1 MKRSRHYSRGAHAR
15 NVVKWGDGKNV
26 EASLRGDSEAVLCRV
41 LDSMANG
48 VIAIDREGT
57 IFVFNDA
64 AARLLGVEKGK
75 ALGRNL
81 LSIVPNSGLVNVLRT
96 GEAETGRP
104 QPVGA
109 RTVIA
114 NRAPMFRDG
123 ELIGAVSV
131 FQDVTEMEKMSR
143 ELDSTRALV
152 RTLEEVLSGAGEW
165 MVVVDVNG
173 IVTMISEEYAEFNGT
188 TVADAVGKHVTEV
201 VENTRMHVVAK
212 TGVAEIGERQT
223 IHGRALIVNRIP
235 LRDGDRVIGAYG
247 RVVFKTV
254 EQLRELASKMNLLES
269 KVKYYEEELTHLRG
283 ARYTFGSIV
292 GAGPVI
298 TAAKEEAERASR
310 TDSTV
315 LLRGETGTG
324 KELFAHAIHAA
335 GPRRAGPFIK
345 LNCAA
350 VPAELLESELF
361 GYEEGAFTGAR
372 RGGEP
377 GKFELAA
384 GGTLF
389 LDEIGDMP
397 LPMQA
402 KLLRVLQEKEVDRLG
417 GTGSRRLDLRLIAA
431 TGRNLEEMVGQGTF
445 RADLYY
451 RVNVIPIRIP
461 PLREHSEDLGAIAEA
476 FLARLSADTGEPKRR
491 LSGELLEILRAY
503 PWHGNVRELQNGLE
517 RAVAMSP
524 REVLRPEHFPAHLL
538 RFGHGVRKGA
548 IPVSAGA
555 DGEETPAIA
564 PGSLASV
571 KAEAERS
578 AIVSALAAAGGNR
591 TKAAELLRI
600 HRVKLHEKI
609 KRFGIAGPP
618 GRNK

>member
-1 MKRSRHYSRGAHAR
+1 
-15 NVVKWGDGKNV
+15 
-26 EASLRGDSEAVLCRV
+26 LRGDSEAILGRV
-41 LDSMANG
+41 LDSMASG

-57 IFVFNDA
+57 ILIFNGA
-64 AARLLGVEKGK
+64 AARLLGVEKGD
-75 ALGRNL
+75 AIGRPL
-81 LSIVPNSGLVNVLRT
+81 LSIVPNSGLVNVLRS
-96 GEAETGRP
+96 GEPETGRP
-104 QPVGA
+104 QPIGA
-109 RTVIA
+109 RSVIA
-114 NRAPMFRDG
+114 DRAPIFRDG

-131 FQDVTEMEKMSR
+131 FQDVTEMERMSR

-152 RTLEEVLSGAGEW
+152 RTLEEVLAGAGEW
-165 MVVVDVNG
+165 MVVVDAGG

-188 TVADAVGKHVTEV
+188 TVAVAVGKHVTEV
-201 VENTRMHVVAK
+201 IENTRMHTVVK
-212 TGVAEIGERQT
+212 TGTAEIGERMT

-235 LRDGDRVIGAYG
+235 LKDGDRIIGAYG

-283 ARYTFGSIV
+283 ARYTFASIV
-292 GAGPVI
+292 GAGAAI

-372 RGGEP
+372 RGGKP

-397 LPMQA
+397 LAMQA

-417 GTGSRRLDLRLIAA
+417 GTGSRRVDLRLIAA

-461 PLREHSEDLGAIAEA
+461 PLREHPEDLGAIAEA
-476 FLARLSADTGEPKRR
+476 FLARLSSDIGEPKRR
-491 LSGELLEILRAY
+491 LSARLLDILRAY
-503 PWHGNVRELQNGLE
+503 PWPGNVRELQNGLE

-524 REVLRPEHFPAHLL
+524 REDLRPEHFPAHLI
-538 RFGHGVRKGA
+538 RFEHGTRAERTPGA
-548 IPVSAGA
+548 VEACGQEASAR
-555 DGEETPAIA
+555 A

-578 AIVSALAAAGGNR
+578 AILSALAAVGGNR

-609 KRFGIAGPP
+609 KRYGIAGPS
-618 GRNK
+618 GSKK

>member
-1 MKRSRHYSRGAHAR
+1 
-15 NVVKWGDGKNV
+15 
-26 EASLRGDSEAVLCRV
+26 LPGDSEAILCRV

-48 VIAIDREGT
+48 VIAIDRDGT
-57 IFVFNDA
+57 IFVFNEA
-64 AARLLGVEKGK
+64 AARLLGVEKEN
-75 ALGRNL
+75 ALGKSL

-114 NRAPMFRDG
+114 NRAPMFRAG

-152 RTLEEVLSGAGEW
+152 RTLEEVLAGAGEW
-165 MVVVDVNG
+165 MVVVDANG

-188 TVADAVGKHVTEV
+188 TVADAVGKHATQVI
-201 VENTRMHVVAK
+201 ENTRMHVVAR

-235 LRDGDRVIGAYG
+235 LKDGDRVIGAYG

-292 GAGPVI
+292 GAGAAI

-372 RGGEP
+372 RGGKP

-417 GTGSRRLDLRLIAA
+417 GTGSRRVDLRLIAA

-476 FLARLSADTGEPKRR
+476 FLSRLSADTGEPKRR
-491 LSGELLEILRAY
+491 LSEELLDILRAY
-503 PWHGNVRELQNGLE
+503 PWPGNVRELQNGLE

-538 RFGHGVRKGA
+538 RFAHGVRKGGT
-548 IPVSAGA
+548 PGA
-555 DGEETPAIA
+555 ADSDGEGSSAKA

-578 AIVSALAAAGGNR
+578 AILSALAAVGGNR
-591 TKAAELLRI
+591 TRAAALLRI

-609 KRFGIAGPP
+609 KRYGILGPP
-618 GRNK
+618 GTKK

>member
-1 MKRSRHYSRGAHAR
+1 MEAR
-15 NVVKWGDGKNV
+15 LG
-26 EASLRGDSEAVLCRV
+26 GDSEAVLCRV
-41 LDSMANG
+41 LDAMANG

-64 AARLLGVEKGK
+64 AARLLGVEKGN

-165 MVVVDVNG
+165 MLVVDANG

-292 GAGPVI
+292 GAGAVI

-372 RGGEP
+372 RGGKP

-491 LSGELLEILRAY
+491 LSGETLDILRAY
-503 PWHGNVRELQNGLE
+503 PWPGNVRELQNGLE

-538 RFGHGVRKGA
+538 RFGHGVRKEA
-548 IPVSAGA
+548 IPGAAGT
-555 DGEETPAIA
+555 DGEETSAIA

-578 AIVSALAAAGGNR
+578 AILSALAAAGGNR

-609 KRFGIAGPP
+609 KRYGIAGPS

>member
-1 MKRSRHYSRGAHAR
+1 MKESI
-15 NVVKWGDGKNV
+15 KV
-26 EASLRGDSEAVLCRV
+26 EARLQGDSEAILCRV
-41 LDSMANG
+41 IDSMANG

-57 IFVFNDA
+57 IFVLNTA
-64 AARLLGVEKGK
+64 AARLLGVEKEN

-81 LSIVPNSGLVNVLRT
+81 LFIVPNSGLVNVLRT

-143 ELDSTRALV
+143 DLDSTSALV
-152 RTLEEVLSGAGEW
+152 RTLEEVLAGAGEW
-165 MVVVDVNG
+165 MVVVDANG
-173 IVTMISEEYAEFNGT
+173 IVTMISEEYAQFNGT
-188 TVADAVGKHVTEV
+188 TVADAVGKHATQVI
-201 VENTRMHVVAK
+201 ENTRMHIVAK

-235 LRDGDRVIGAYG
+235 LKDGDRVIGAYG

-254 EQLRELASKMNLLES
+254 EQLRKLASKMNLLES

-283 ARYTFGSIV
+283 ARYTFESIV
-292 GAGPVI
+292 GAGAAI

-324 KELFAHAIHAA
+324 KELFAHSIHAA

-372 RGGEP
+372 KGGKP

-402 KLLRVLQEKEVDRLG
+402 KLLRVLQEKEVDRVG
-417 GTGSRRLDLRLIAA
+417 GTGSRRVDLRLIAA
-431 TGRNLEEMVGQGTF
+431 TARNLEEMVGQGTF

-476 FLARLSADTGEPKRR
+476 FLSRLSADTGERERR
-491 LSGELLEILRAY
+491 LSSELLGILRAH
-503 PWHGNVRELQNGLE
+503 PWPGNVRELQNGLE

-524 REVLRPEHFPAHLL
+524 GEVLRPEHFPVHLHRFAHGARTEGPPVAAEADLEE
-538 RFGHGVRKGA
+538 RSAKGH
-548 IPVSAGA
+548 
-555 DGEETPAIA
+555 
-564 PGSLASV
+564 GSLASV

-578 AIVSALAAAGGNR
+578 AILSALAATGGNR

-609 KRFGIAGPP
+609 KRYGIAGLSGP
-618 GRNK
+618 KT

>member
-1 MKRSRHYSRGAHAR
+1 MEREAR
-15 NVVKWGDGKNV
+15 
-26 EASLRGDSEAVLCRV
+26 LRGDSEAILCRV
-41 LDSMANG
+41 IDSMANG

-64 AARLLGVEKGK
+64 AERLLGAEKGR
-75 ALGRNL
+75 ALGKNL

-104 QPVGA
+104 QSVGA

-143 ELDSTRALV
+143 ELDSTRALA
-152 RTLEEVLSGAGEW
+152 RTLEEVLGGAGEW
-165 MVVVDVNG
+165 MVVVDANG

-188 TVADAVGKHVTEV
+188 TVADAVGKHATQVI
-201 VENTRMHVVAK
+201 ENTRMHVVAK

-223 IHGRALIVNRIP
+223 IHGRSLIVNRIP
-235 LRDGDRVIGAYG
+235 LKDGDRVIGAYG

-283 ARYTFGSIV
+283 ARYTFASIV
-292 GAGPVI
+292 GAGASI
-298 TAAKEEAERASR
+298 SAAKEEAERASR

-324 KELFAHAIHAA
+324 KELFAHAIHDA
-335 GPRRAGPFIK
+335 GPRRVGPFIK

-350 VPAELLESELF
+350 VPADLLESELF

-372 RGGEP
+372 RGGKP

-451 RVNVIPIRIP
+451 RVNVIPVRIP
-461 PLREHSEDLGAIAEA
+461 PLREHPEDLGAIAEA

-491 LSGELLEILRAY
+491 LSAGLLGILRAY
-503 PWHGNVRELQNGLE
+503 PWPGNVRELQNGLE

-524 REVLRPEHFPAHLL
+524 REVLEPEHFPAHLL
-538 RFGHGVRKGA
+538 RFAHGVWKESTA
-548 IPVSAGA
+548 LAEAG
-555 DGEETPAIA
+555 GEEKSAKG
-564 PGSLASV
+564 PGSLAAV
-571 KAEAERS
+571 KADAERS
-578 AIVSALAAAGGNR
+578 AILSALAAVGGNR
-591 TKAAELLRI
+591 TRAAELLGI

-609 KRFGIAGPP
+609 KRHGIAGSSGP
-618 GRNK
+618 KQ

>member
-1 MKRSRHYSRGAHAR
+1 
-15 NVVKWGDGKNV
+15 
-26 EASLRGDSEAVLCRV
+26 LRGDSEAILCRV

-75 ALGRNL
+75 ALGKNL

-96 GEAETGRP
+96 GDAEAGRP

-143 ELDSTRALV
+143 ELDSTRALA
-152 RTLEEVLSGAGEW
+152 RTLEEVLAGAGEW
-165 MVVVDVNG
+165 MVVVDANG

-188 TVADAVGKHVTEV
+188 TVADAVGKHVTQV
-201 VENTRMHVVAK
+201 IENTRMHVVAK
-212 TGVAEIGERQT
+212 TGVAEIGERMT

-235 LRDGDRVIGAYG
+235 LKDGDRVIGAYG

-292 GAGPVI
+292 GAGAAI
-298 TAAKEEAERASR
+298 TAAKAEAERASR

-335 GPRRAGPFIK
+335 GSRRAGPFIK

-372 RGGEP
+372 RGGKP

-461 PLREHSEDLGAIAEA
+461 PLREHPEDLGAIAEA

-491 LSGELLEILRAY
+491 LSAELLEILRAH
-503 PWHGNVRELQNGLE
+503 PWPGNVRELQNGLE

-538 RFGHGVRKGA
+538 RFVHGVRKEATPGTA
-548 IPVSAGA
+548 VAE
-555 DGEETPAIA
+555 GEETWARP

-578 AIVSALAAAGGNR
+578 AILSALAAVGGNR

-609 KRFGIAGPP
+609 RRYGIAGPSAP
-618 GRNK
+618 EK

>member
-1 MKRSRHYSRGAHAR
+1 
-15 NVVKWGDGKNV
+15 
-26 EASLRGDSEAVLCRV
+26 
-41 LDSMANG
+41 
-48 VIAIDREGT
+48 
-57 IFVFNDA
+57 
-64 AARLLGVEKGK
+64 
-75 ALGRNL
+75 
-81 LSIVPNSGLVNVLRT
+81 
-96 GEAETGRP
+96 
-104 QPVGA
+104 
-109 RTVIA
+109 
-114 NRAPMFRDG
+114 
-123 ELIGAVSV
+123 
-131 FQDVTEMEKMSR
+131 
-143 ELDSTRALV
+143 
-152 RTLEEVLSGAGEW
+152 
-165 MVVVDVNG
+165 
-173 IVTMISEEYAEFNGT
+173 
-188 TVADAVGKHVTEV
+188 
-201 VENTRMHVVAK
+201 
-212 TGVAEIGERQT
+212 
-223 IHGRALIVNRIP
+223 
-235 LRDGDRVIGAYG
+235 
-247 RVVFKTV
+247 
-254 EQLRELASKMNLLES
+254 MNLLES

-283 ARYTFGSIV
+283 ARYTFASIV
-292 GAGPVI
+292 GAGAAI

-372 RGGEP
+372 RGGKP

-397 LPMQA
+397 MPMQA

-451 RVNVIPIRIP
+451 RVNVIPVRIP
-461 PLREHSEDLGAIAEA
+461 PLREHPEDLGAIAET

-491 LSGELLEILRAY
+491 LSAELLEILRAY
-503 PWHGNVRELQNGLE
+503 QWPGNVRELQNGLE

-538 RFGHGVRKGA
+538 RFAHGGGKDGTWWA
-548 IPVSAGA
+548 NKAE
-555 DGEETPAIA
+555 GEEKPEKA

-571 KAEAERS
+571 KTEAERS
-578 AIVSALAAAGGNR
+578 AILSALAETGGNR
-591 TKAAELLRI
+591 TRAAELLRI

-609 KRFGIAGPP
+609 RRYGITVLSG
-618 GRNK
+618 KKK

>member
-1 MKRSRHYSRGAHAR
+1 
-15 NVVKWGDGKNV
+15 
-26 EASLRGDSEAVLCRV
+26 
-41 LDSMANG
+41 MANG

-292 GAGPVI
+292 GAGAAI

-372 RGGEP
+372 RGGKP

-491 LSGELLEILRAY
+491 LSGETLEILRAY
-503 PWHGNVRELQNGLE
+503 PWPGNVRELQNGLE

>member
-1 MKRSRHYSRGAHAR
+1 MPGQDLAFLDR
-15 NVVKWGDGKNV
+15 
-26 EASLRGDSEAVLCRV
+26 L
-41 LDSMANG
+41 LDSMAG
-48 VIAIDREGT
+48 GLIAIDREGT
-57 IFVFNDA
+57 IRVFNEA
-64 AARLLGVEKGK
+64 AARLLAVEKGQ
-75 ALGRNL
+75 AIGRPL
-81 LSIVPNSGLVNVLRT
+81 LSIVPNSGLVNVLRS
-96 GEAETGRP
+96 GEPERGRP
-104 QPVGA
+104 QPIGA

-114 NRAPMFRDG
+114 DRAPIFRDG
-123 ELIGAVSV
+123 VLIGAVSV

-152 RTLEEVLSGAGEW
+152 RTLEEVLAGAGEW
-165 MVVVDVNG
+165 MVVVDANG
-173 IVTMISEEYAEFNGT
+173 FVTMISEEYAEFNGT
-188 TVADAVGKHVTEV
+188 TMAEAMGRHVTEV
-201 VENTRMHVVAK
+201 IENTRMHVVVK
-212 TGVAEIGERQT
+212 TGAAEIGERQT
-223 IHGRALIVNRIP
+223 IRGRELIVNRIP
-235 LRDGDRVIGAYG
+235 LKDGDRVIGAYG

-292 GAGPVI
+292 GAGAAI

-335 GPRRAGPFIK
+335 GPRRTGPFIK

-372 RGGEP
+372 KGGKP

-417 GTGSRRLDLRLIAA
+417 GTGTRRIDLRLIAA
-431 TGRNLEEMVGQGTF
+431 TGRNLEELVGQGTF

-451 RVNVIPIRIP
+451 RINVIPIRIP
-461 PLREHSEDLGAIAEA
+461 PLRERQEDLRSLSEA

-491 LSGELLEILRAY
+491 ISAELLDILRAY
-503 PWHGNVRELQNGLE
+503 PWPGNVRELQNGLE

-524 REVLRPEHFPAHLL
+524 GEVLSPEHFPAHLL
-538 RFGHGVRKGA
+538 RSAPGARKE
-548 IPVSAGA
+548 V
-555 DGEETPAIA
+555 A
-564 PGSLASV
+564 PGSLVAI

-578 AIVSALAAAGGNR
+578 AILSALAAVGGNR

-609 KRFGIAGPP
+609 RRYGIAGTSTP
-618 GRNK
+618 NK

>member
-1 MKRSRHYSRGAHAR
+1 MA
-15 NVVKWGDGKNV
+15 
-26 EASLRGDSEAVLCRV
+26 GDSEAILCRV

-48 VIAIDREGT
+48 VIAIDQDGA
-57 IFVFNDA
+57 IVVFNDA
-64 AARLLGVEKGK
+64 AARLLGVGKGDALGK
-75 ALGRNL
+75 AL
-81 LSIVPNSGLVNVLRT
+81 LSIVPSSGLVNVLRT
-96 GEAETGRP
+96 GEAEAGRP

-114 NRAPMFRDG
+114 NRAPIFRDG
-123 ELIGAVSV
+123 ELVGAVSV

-143 ELDSTRALV
+143 ELDSTRALA
-152 RTLEEVLSGAGEW
+152 RTLEEVLAGAGEW
-165 MVVVDVNG
+165 MVVVDANG
-173 IVTMISEEYAEFNGT
+173 IVTMISAEYAEFNGT
-188 TVADAVGKHVTEV
+188 TVADAVGKHVTRV
-201 VENTRMHVVAK
+201 IENTRMHVVAK
-212 TGVAEIGERQT
+212 SGVAEIGERQT
-223 IHGRALIVNRIP
+223 IHGRALIVNRVP
-235 LRDGDRVIGAYG
+235 LKEGDRVIGAYG

-283 ARYTFGSIV
+283 ARYTFASIV
-292 GAGPVI
+292 GAGAAI

-350 VPAELLESELF
+350 VPADLLESELF

-372 RGGEP
+372 RGGKP

-417 GTGSRRLDLRLIAA
+417 GTGSRRVDLRLIAA

-445 RADLYY
+445 RADLFY

-461 PLREHSEDLGAIAEA
+461 PLRERPEDLVSIAGA
-476 FLARLSADTGEPKRR
+476 FLARIESDSGEPRR
-491 LSGELLEILRAY
+491 RISGEALDLLRAY
-503 PWHGNVRELQNGLE
+503 PWPGNVRELQNGLE

-524 REVLRPEHFPAHLL
+524 GETLRPEHFPAHLL
-538 RFGHGVRKGA
+538 RFANGVRVESTMTAGGA
-548 IPVSAGA
+548 GV
-555 DGEETPAIA
+555 EERTTRVT
-564 PGSLASV
+564 GSLASV
-571 KAEAERS
+571 KADAERS
-578 AIVSALAAAGGNR
+578 AILSALAATGGNKTR
-591 TKAAELLRI
+591 AAELLKI

-609 KRFGIAGPP
+609 KRFGIADLV
-618 GRNK
+618 REKK

>member
-1 MKRSRHYSRGAHAR
+1 VPVQGVSFLDRILDAM
-15 NVVKWGDGKNV
+15 
-26 EASLRGDSEAVLCRV
+26 AS
-41 LDSMANG
+41 G
-48 VIAIDREGT
+48 VIAIDHEGT
-57 IFVFNDA
+57 IRIFNGA
-64 AARLLGVEKGK
+64 AARLLGVEKGE
-75 ALGRNL
+75 AIGRPL
-81 LSIVPNSGLVNVLRT
+81 LSIVPNSGLVNVLRS
-96 GEAETGRP
+96 GEPETGRP
-104 QPVGA
+104 QPIGA
-109 RTVIA
+109 RSVIA
-114 NRAPMFRDG
+114 DRAPIIRDG

-131 FQDVTEMEKMSR
+131 FQDVTEMERMSR
-143 ELDSTRALV
+143 ELDSTRALM
-152 RTLEEVLSGAGEW
+152 RTLEEVLAGAGEW
-165 MVVVDVNG
+165 MVVVDAGG

-188 TVADAVGKHVTEV
+188 TVGEAVGKHVTEV
-201 VENTRMHVVAK
+201 IENTRMHTVVK
-212 TGVAEIGERQT
+212 TGTAELGERMT

-235 LRDGDRVIGAYG
+235 LKDGDRIVGAYG

-283 ARYTFGSIV
+283 ARYTFASIV
-292 GAGPVI
+292 GAGAAI

-350 VPAELLESELF
+350 VPADLLESELF

-372 RGGEP
+372 RGGKP
-377 GKFELAA
+377 GKFELAV

-417 GTGSRRLDLRLIAA
+417 GTGSRRVDLRLIAA

-461 PLREHSEDLGAIAEA
+461 PLREHPEDLGAIAEA
-476 FLARLSADTGEPKRR
+476 FLARLSADIGEPKRR
-491 LSGELLEILRAY
+491 LSAGLLDILRAY
-503 PWHGNVRELQNGLE
+503 PWPGNVRELQNGLE

-538 RFGHGVRKGA
+538 RFAHGERKETTPG
-548 IPVSAGA
+548 VA
-555 DGEETPAIA
+555 DTGGEGTWAKT

-578 AIVSALAAAGGNR
+578 AILSALSAVGGNR
-591 TKAAELLRI
+591 TRAAELLRI

-609 KRFGIAGPP
+609 KRYGIAGPT
-618 GRNK
+618 GSKK

>member
-1 MKRSRHYSRGAHAR
+1 M
-15 NVVKWGDGKNV
+15 
-26 EASLRGDSEAVLCRV
+26 RGDSEAILCRV
-41 LDSMANG
+41 LDSMASG

-75 ALGRNL
+75 ALGKSL

-96 GEAETGRP
+96 GVAETGRP

-152 RTLEEVLSGAGEW
+152 RTLEEVLAGAGEW
-165 MVVVDVNG
+165 MVVVDANG

-188 TVADAVGKHVTEV
+188 TVADAVGKHATQVI
-201 VENTRMHVVAK
+201 ENTRMHIVAK

-223 IHGRALIVNRIP
+223 IHGRSLIVNRIP
-235 LRDGDRVIGAYG
+235 LKDGDRVIGAYG

-254 EQLRELASKMNLLES
+254 EQLRKLASKMNLLES

-292 GAGPVI
+292 GAGAAI

-372 RGGEP
+372 RGGKP

-402 KLLRVLQEKEVDRLG
+402 KPLRVLQEKEVDRLG
-417 GTGSRRLDLRLIAA
+417 GTGSLRVDLRLIAA

-491 LSGELLEILRAY
+491 LSAELLDILRAY
-503 PWHGNVRELQNGLE
+503 PWPGNVRELQNGLE

-524 REVLRPEHFPAHLL
+524 REVLRPEHFPVHLL
-538 RFGHGVRKGA
+538 RFSHGVRKEGIPGA
-548 IPVSAGA
+548 AD
-555 DGEETPAIA
+555 DGEEPSAKA

-578 AIVSALAAAGGNR
+578 AILSALAAVGGNR
-591 TKAAELLRI
+591 TRAAELLRI
-600 HRVKLHEKI
+600 HRVK
-609 KRFGIAGPP
+609 RAGPLFSDS
-618 GRNK
+618 RIR

>member
-1 MKRSRHYSRGAHAR
+1 MR
-15 NVVKWGDGKNV
+15 GDG
-26 EASLRGDSEAVLCRV
+26 EAILGRA

-57 IFVFNDA
+57 IIVFNDA
-64 AARLLGVEKGK
+64 AARLLGVGKGD
-75 ALGRNL
+75 ALGRRL
-81 LSIVPNSGLVNVLRT
+81 LDIVPNSGLVNVLRT
-96 GEAETGRP
+96 GAPETGRP
-104 QPVGA
+104 QRIGA
-109 RTVIA
+109 RAVIA
-114 NRAPMFRDG
+114 DRAPIFRDG

-143 ELDSTRALV
+143 ELDSTRALA
-152 RTLEEVLSGAGEW
+152 RTLEEVLAGAGEW
-165 MVVVDVNG
+165 MVVVDANG

-188 TVADAVGKHVTEV
+188 TVADAVGKHVTQV
-201 VENTRMHVVAK
+201 IENTRMHAVVK
-212 TGVAEIGERQT
+212 TGTAEIGERMT

-235 LRDGDRVIGAYG
+235 LKDGDRVIGAYG

-292 GAGPVI
+292 GAGPAI

-335 GPRRAGPFIK
+335 GPRRSGPFIK

-372 RGGEP
+372 RGGKP

-397 LPMQA
+397 LPMQG

-461 PLREHSEDLGAIAEA
+461 PLREHPEDLPAISEA
-476 FLARLSADTGEPKRR
+476 FLARLSADTGEPRRR
-491 LSGELLEILRAY
+491 LSAGLLDIFRAY
-503 PWHGNVRELQNGLE
+503 PWPGNVRELQNGLE

-524 REVLRPEHFPAHLL
+524 REELRPEHFPGHLL
-538 RFGHGVRKGA
+538 RFAHGARKAGGA
-548 IPVSAGA
+548 
-555 DGEETPAIA
+555 
-564 PGSLASV
+564 GSLASV

-578 AIVSALAAAGGNR
+578 AILSALAAVGGNR
-591 TKAAELLRI
+591 TRAAELLRI

-609 KRFGIAGPP
+609 KRHGIAGPS
-618 GRNK
+618 GAKQ

>member
-1 MKRSRHYSRGAHAR
+1 MPGQDLAFLDR
-15 NVVKWGDGKNV
+15 
-26 EASLRGDSEAVLCRV
+26 L
-41 LDSMANG
+41 LDSMAG
-48 VIAIDREGT
+48 GLIAIDREGT
-57 IFVFNDA
+57 IRVFNEA
-64 AARLLGVEKGK
+64 AARLLAVEKGQ
-75 ALGRNL
+75 AIGRPL
-81 LSIVPNSGLVNVLRT
+81 LSIVPNSGLVNVLRS
-96 GEAETGRP
+96 GEPERGRP
-104 QPVGA
+104 QPIGA

-114 NRAPMFRDG
+114 DRAPIFRDG
-123 ELIGAVSV
+123 VLIGAVSV

-152 RTLEEVLSGAGEW
+152 RTLEEVLAGAGEW
-165 MVVVDVNG
+165 MVVVDANG
-173 IVTMISEEYAEFNGT
+173 FVTMISEEYAEFNGT
-188 TVADAVGKHVTEV
+188 TVAEAMGRHVTEV
-201 VENTRMHVVAK
+201 IENTRMHVVVK
-212 TGVAEIGERQT
+212 TGAAEIGERQT
-223 IHGRALIVNRIP
+223 IRGRELIVNRIP
-235 LRDGDRVIGAYG
+235 LKDGDRVIGAYG

-292 GAGPVI
+292 GAGAAI

-335 GPRRAGPFIK
+335 GPRRTGPFIK

-372 RGGEP
+372 KGGKP

-417 GTGSRRLDLRLIAA
+417 GTGTRRIDLRLIAA
-431 TGRNLEEMVGQGTF
+431 TGRNLEELVGQGTF

-451 RVNVIPIRIP
+451 RINVIPIRIP
-461 PLREHSEDLGAIAEA
+461 PLRERQEDLRSLSEA

-491 LSGELLEILRAY
+491 ISAELLDILRAY
-503 PWHGNVRELQNGLE
+503 PWPGNVRELQNGLE

-524 REVLRPEHFPAHLL
+524 GEVLSPEHFPAHLL
-538 RFGHGVRKGA
+538 RSAPGTRKE
-548 IPVSAGA
+548 V
-555 DGEETPAIA
+555 A
-564 PGSLASV
+564 PGSLVAI

-578 AIVSALAAAGGNR
+578 AILSALAAVGGNR

-609 KRFGIAGPP
+609 RRYGI
-618 GRNK
+618 GRPSAPSK

>member
-1 MKRSRHYSRGAHAR
+1 MPGQDI
-15 NVVKWGDGKNV
+15 VF
-26 EASLRGDSEAVLCRV
+26 
-41 LDSMANG
+41 LDRLLDAITSG
-48 VIAIDREGT
+48 VIAIDREGM
-57 IFVFNDA
+57 IRVFNEA

-75 ALGRNL
+75 ARGKSL

-104 QPVGA
+104 QAVGA

-152 RTLEEVLSGAGEW
+152 RTLEEVLAGAGEW
-165 MVVVDVNG
+165 MVVVDANG

-235 LRDGDRVIGAYG
+235 LKDGDRVLGAYG

-292 GAGPVI
+292 GAGAAI

-372 RGGEP
+372 RGGKP

-402 KLLRVLQEKEVDRLG
+402 KLLRVLQEKEVDRVG
-417 GTGSRRLDLRLIAA
+417 GTGPRRLDLRLIAA
-431 TGRNLEEMVGQGTF
+431 TARNLEEMVGQGTF

-461 PLREHSEDLGAIAEA
+461 PLREHPEDLGAIAEA

-491 LSGELLEILRAY
+491 LSGELLGILRAY
-503 PWHGNVRELQNGLE
+503 PWPGNVRELQNGLE

-538 RFGHGVRKGA
+538 RFSLGVRRETTSGAADDGGEDYPAKG
-548 IPVSAGA
+548 
-555 DGEETPAIA
+555 

-578 AIVSALAAAGGNR
+578 AILSALAAVGGNR
-591 TKAAELLRI
+591 TRAAELLRI

-609 KRFGIAGPP
+609 KRYGIPGPSGP
-618 GRNK
+618 TQ